1 VAAQAFALEIDR
13 ALNAIAA
20 APERW
25 PVQLSGERRFT
36 LSRFPYS
43 VLYRTRAGEIFIVA
57 IAHHR
62 RRPEF
67 WRRRF

>member
-1 VAAQAFALEIDR
+1 MAAQAFALEIDR
-13 ALNAIAA
+13 ALDAIVG

-25 PVQLSGERRFT
+25 PLRPSGERRMT

-43 VLYRTRAGEIFIVA
+43 VLYRTRAGEIFVVA
-57 IAHHR
+57 IAHQR
-62 RRPEF
+62 RRPEY